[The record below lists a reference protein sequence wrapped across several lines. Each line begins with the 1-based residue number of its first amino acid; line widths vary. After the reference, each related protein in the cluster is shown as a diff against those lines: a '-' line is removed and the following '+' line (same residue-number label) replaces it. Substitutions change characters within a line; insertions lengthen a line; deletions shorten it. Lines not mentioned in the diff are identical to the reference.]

1 MTGVLLSTGLRR
13 RPGVG
18 ALESGFRGPGIE
30 YSTSVSEGWTDRMDL
45 RQQLHDA
52 MWVRVLFTLALLMG
66 VLWVQIDNHGV
77 VTGEV
82 LLGVGIVALVNLPMY
97 IVERRLP
104 TRTAAAIIVACD
116 LALVTAAIIFAGG
129 TLSAV
134 GIFYVWPIVFSAVF
148 LPAVRA
154 RTPPR
159 EPPASPTSTVW
170 EFQHVGWLHVSA
182 LVAEIQVPPNW
193 MLITVCLHVA
203 AFMLVALLSGR
214 LAQALIGSTAQLS
227 GAKAD
232 TEAQLRR
239 MQATNEQLRVMSE
252 SSRVFLRHQE
262 VAALI
267 PEALAQIAGATG
279 MRSGF
284 ALILNHNTGDF
295 EERALIGGLS
305 ADAARRYKEL
315 NIVDV
320 ARTGAEQYEA
330 VTDPQVGRLLKA
342 MEKDGFRGFLA
353 APLEAKHELLGVVCL
368 LYRANEAVPEAA
380 VPTLRAL
387 TDQVALVVR
396 NIQYNEELARKN
408 EELTHLDQLKSD
420 FMATMSHELRTP
432 LTSIIGYSDMLLSGM
447 TGELNEKQSAFV
459 DSILKGG
466 ESLLNLINDVLDLT
480 KIEAGRLELNREAV
494 DLRAALLGVLPVVKP
509 RAQDKRI
516 RISTF
521 LPTDLPLVWADPGKL
536 NQILLNLITNG
547 IKYTHENGS
556 VSVEARTVDDTVEIW
571 VNDTGIGIAQGG
583 PGQGVPALHADRLLG
598 DAVAGRDRPRTGD
611 RARARRAPRRRHPRA
626 EQTRK
631 GLQLHLHHADINEAG
646 RPAGRGQD
654 QLRARGGAQR
664 GQCHPGRRRRP

>member
-1 MTGVLLSTGLRR
+1 MIRQ
-13 RPGVG
+13 
-18 ALESGFRGPGIE
+18 
-30 YSTSVSEGWTDRMDL
+30 MDL

-52 MWVRVLFTLALLMG
+52 MWVRVLFTLALLIG
-66 VLWVQIDNHGV
+66 VLWVQIDHHGAV
-77 VTGEV
+77 AGEV
-82 LLGVGIVALVNLPMY
+82 LLGVAVVALVNLPMY

-104 TRTAAAIIVACD
+104 ARTTAAIIVVSD
-116 LALVTAAIIFAGG
+116 LILVTAAVIFAGG
-129 TLSAV
+129 ALSAE

-148 LPAVRA
+148 LPAWA
-154 RTPPR
+154 PYAAAGT
-159 EPPASPTSTVW
+159 ASIAYVAVW
-170 EFQHVGWLHVSA
+170 ELQHIGWLRVSG

-193 MLITVCLHVA
+193 MLITVFLHVA

-214 LAQALIGSTAQLS
+214 LAQALIGSSAQLS
-227 GAKAD
+227 GAKAH
-232 TEAQLRR
+232 TEEQLRR

-252 SSRVFLRHQE
+252 SSRVFLRHQD
-262 VAALI
+262 VGGLI

-279 MRSGF
+279 VRSGF
-284 ALILNHNTGDF
+284 ALILNHNSGDF
-295 EERALIGGLS
+295 EERAVTGDVVPE
-305 ADAARRYKEL
+305 AVRRYKEL
-315 NIVDV
+315 GVVEV
-320 ARTGAEQYEA
+320 AQIGAERYVT
-330 VTDPQVGRLLKA
+330 VTDAQVGRLLKA
-342 MEKDGFRGFLA
+342 MEKDGFRGFLV
-353 APLEAKHELLGVVCL
+353 APLEAKHEMLGVICL
-368 LYRANEAVPEAA
+368 LHRASEAVPEAA
-380 VPTLRAL
+380 VSTLRAL
-387 TDQVALVVR
+387 CDQVALVVR

-556 VSVEARTVDDTVEIW
+556 VSVEARTVDGLVEIW
-571 VNDTGIGIAQGG
+571 VNDTGIGIAREDQDKVFQRFTQIDSSATRSQGG
-583 PGQGVPALHADRLLG
+583 TGLGLAIVRELVELH
-598 DAVAGRDRPRTGD
+598 
-611 RARARRAPRRRHPRA
+611 
-626 EQTRK
+626 
-631 GLQLHLHHADINEAG
+631 
-646 RPAGRGQD
+646 
-654 QLRARGGAQR
+654 GGAIRVQSKL
-664 GQCHPGRRRRP
+664 GKGSSFIFTMPISTKPADPLAAGKIS

>member
-1 MTGVLLSTGLRR
+1 
-13 RPGVG
+13 
-18 ALESGFRGPGIE
+18 
-30 YSTSVSEGWTDRMDL
+30 MDL
-45 RQQLHDA
+45 HDQLHDA
-52 MWVRVLFTLALLMG
+52 MWVRVLFTLALLTG
-66 VLWVQIDNHGV
+66 VLWVQMDHHGFV
-77 VTGEV
+77 AGEV
-82 LLGVGIVALVNLPMY
+82 LVGVGVVALVNLPMY

-104 TRTAAAIIVACD
+104 ARTAASVMVLTD
-116 LALVTAAIIFAGG
+116 LALVTIALVFAGG
-129 TLSAV
+129 ALSAE

-148 LPAVRA
+148 LPAWA
-154 RTPPR
+154 PYAAAGA
-159 EPPASPTSTVW
+159 ASALYVAVW
-170 EFQHVGWLHVSA
+170 ELQHVGWLSVSA
-182 LVAEIQVPPNW
+182 LVDEIQVPPNW
-193 MLITVCLHVA
+193 MLITVFLHIA

-214 LAQALIGSTAQLS
+214 LAQALIGSTTELS

-232 TEAQLRR
+232 TEQQLRR

-252 SSRVFLRHQE
+252 SSRAFLRHQD
-262 VAALI
+262 VAGLV
-267 PEALAQIAGATG
+267 PEALQQISGATG
-279 MRSGF
+279 VRTGF
-284 ALILNHNTGDF
+284 VLILNHNSGDF
-295 EERALIGGLS
+295 DERAAVGGITP
-305 ADAARRYKEL
+305 DEVRRYKEL
-315 NIVDV
+315 GLVEV
-320 ARTGAEQYEA
+320 ARAGAQRFDS

-342 MEKDGFRGFLA
+342 MEKDGYRGFLV
-353 APLEAKHELLGVVCL
+353 APLEAKHEVLGVACL
-368 LYRANEAVPEAA
+368 LHRGGEAVPEAA
-380 VPTLRAL
+380 VATLRAL
-387 TDQVALVVR
+387 SGQVALVVR

-556 VSVEARTVDDTVEIW
+556 VSVEARTMDDFVEIW
-571 VNDTGIGIAQGG
+571 VNDTGIGIAREDQDKVFQRFTQIDSSATRSQGG
-583 PGQGVPALHADRLLG
+583 TGLGLAIVRELVELH
-598 DAVAGRDRPRTGD
+598 
-611 RARARRAPRRRHPRA
+611 
-626 EQTRK
+626 
-631 GLQLHLHHADINEAG
+631 
-646 RPAGRGQD
+646 
-654 QLRARGGAQR
+654 GGAIRLQSKL
-664 GQCHPGRRRRP
+664 GKGSSFIFTMPISTKPADPLAAGKIS

>member
-1 MTGVLLSTGLRR
+1 
-13 RPGVG
+13 
-18 ALESGFRGPGIE
+18 
-30 YSTSVSEGWTDRMDL
+30 MDL

-52 MWVRVLFTLALLMG
+52 MWVRVLFTLALLTG
-66 VLWVQIDNHGV
+66 VLWVQIDHHGV
-77 VTGEV
+77 VAGE
-82 LLGVGIVALVNLPMY
+82 LLVGVGIVALVNLPMY

-104 TRTAAAIIVACD
+104 TRTAAAIIVVAD
-116 LALVTAAIIFAGG
+116 LALVTAAVIFAGG
-129 TLSAV
+129 ALSAE

-148 LPAVRA
+148 LPAWA
-154 RTPPR
+154 PYAAAGA
-159 EPPASPTSTVW
+159 ASAAYVAVW
-170 EFQHVGWLHVSA
+170 ELQHIGWLNVSG

-193 MLITVCLHVA
+193 MLITVFLHVA

-214 LAQALIGSTAQLS
+214 LAQALIGSTAQLT

-232 TEAQLRR
+232 TEEQLRR
-239 MQATNEQLRVMSE
+239 MRATNEQLRVMSE
-252 SSRVFLRHQE
+252 SSRVFLRHQD
-262 VAALI
+262 VGALV
-267 PEALAQIAGATG
+267 PDALAQIAGATG
-279 MRSGF
+279 LRSGF

-295 EERALIGGLS
+295 EERAVIGEIT
-305 ADAARRYKEL
+305 ADRVRRYKEL
-315 NIVDV
+315 GVVDV
-320 ARTGAEQYEA
+320 AKIGVEHHET
-330 VTDPQVGRLLKA
+330 VTDSQVGRLLKA
-342 MEKDGFRGFLA
+342 MDKDGFRGFLVS
-353 APLEAKHELLGVVCL
+353 PLEAKHELFGVICL
-368 LYRANEAVPEAA
+368 VHRATESVPEAA
-380 VPTLRAL
+380 VATLRAL
-387 TDQVALVVR
+387 SGQVALVVR

-447 TGELNEKQSAFV
+447 TGELNEKQSAFI

-556 VSVEARTVDDTVEIW
+556 VSVEARTVDGLVEIW
-571 VNDTGIGIAQGG
+571 VNDTGIGIAREDQDKVFQRFTQIDSSATRSQGG
-583 PGQGVPALHADRLLG
+583 TGLGLAIVRELVELHGGTIRVQSKLGKGSSFIFTMPISTKPADPLA
-598 DAVAGRDRPRTGD
+598 AG
-611 RARARRAPRRRHPRA
+611 
-626 EQTRK
+626 K
-631 GLQLHLHHADINEAG
+631 IS
-646 RPAGRGQD
+646 
-654 QLRARGGAQR
+654 
-664 GQCHPGRRRRP
+664 